1 VADLAAVLDD
11 EGVFLR
17 YLESLYVGC
26 DIVIHPTVL
35 YVYTTNGHLYPAR
48 TSAGGSQRRLAR
60 EVALV
65 GNPTCD
71 LA

>member
-1 VADLAAVLDD
+1 VADLTTVLDD
-11 EGVFLR
+11 VDVFPR
-17 YLESLYVGC
+17 YLEFIYVGC

-35 YVYTTNGHLYPAR
+35 YIYATNGHLYPAR
-48 TSAGGSQRRLAR
+48 TSAGGSQRRLVR

-65 GNPTCD
+65 GNPTFD